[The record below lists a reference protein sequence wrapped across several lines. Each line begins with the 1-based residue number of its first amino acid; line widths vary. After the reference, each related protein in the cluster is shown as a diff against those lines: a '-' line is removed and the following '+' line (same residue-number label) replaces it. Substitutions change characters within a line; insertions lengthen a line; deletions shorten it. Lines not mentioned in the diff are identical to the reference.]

1 MAGLVPAIGVF
12 KLSTTNKRWMP
23 DQHRARREDDVR
35 VWAASCAAALVASG
49 LVGAG
54 IAAAEDY
61 PNRPVKVVV
70 PFPAGGGTDAL
81 TRFVAKGMEQRLGQP
96 VIVENRGGAGT
107 TLAATAV
114 SRAEPDG
121 YTVMV
126 GTASTFAA
134 APGLY
139 KRLAYDP
146 TKDFSPVM
154 FFATVPFVLVVNPSL
169 GVSSVKELIALAKSK
184 PGELAFASAGVGAV
198 HHIFCELFMSMTG
211 IKMRHVPYRGG
222 GLALNDVVAG
232 HVPIY
237 FADAGPP
244 ARFIRAGQ
252 LKALG
257 VTTAT
262 RSSNLPEVPTLEE
275 AGVPGYEANTW
286 QLMAGPPQMPEPIV
300 IKLNRTLAEVM
311 LTPEAQ
317 TFFTSLGMQ
326 PRTSTPKEAHEHI
339 VKEAAR
345 WTQVIRGIG
354 ISVD

>member
-1 MAGLVPAIGVF
+1 MLIRAAI
-12 KLSTTNKRWMP
+12 
-23 DQHRARREDDVR
+23 
-35 VWAASCAAALVASG
+35 CATIVAVSG
-49 LVGAG
+49 LLEADL
-54 IAAAEDY
+54 ASAQDY

-81 TRFVAKGMEQRLGQP
+81 TRVVAKGMEQRLGQP
-96 VIVENRGGAGT
+96 FIVENRAGAGT

-114 SRAEPDG
+114 ARAEPDG
-121 YTVMV
+121 YTLLV

-146 TKDFSPVM
+146 TRDFSPVM
-154 FFATVPFVLVVNPSL
+154 YFATVPFVLVVNPSL
-169 GVSSVKELIALAKSK
+169 GVNSVKELVALAKSK
-184 PGELAFASAGVGAV
+184 PGELAYASAGVGAV

-222 GLALNDVVAG
+222 ALAQNDVVAG
-232 HVPIY
+232 HVPVY
-237 FADAGPP
+237 FADAGP
-244 ARFIRAGQ
+244 AAALIKSGQ

-262 RSSNLPEVPTLEE
+262 RSSNLPEVPTLDE
-275 AGVPGYEANTW
+275 AGVTGYEANTW
-286 QLMAGPPQMPEPIV
+286 QMMVGPPQMPEPIV
-300 IKLNRTLAEVM
+300 QRLNGALASVM
-311 LTPEAQ
+311 VTPEAQ
-317 TFFTSLGMQ
+317 NYFTSLGMQ

-345 WTQVIRGIG
+345 WTEVIRGIG
-354 ISVD
+354 ISVE